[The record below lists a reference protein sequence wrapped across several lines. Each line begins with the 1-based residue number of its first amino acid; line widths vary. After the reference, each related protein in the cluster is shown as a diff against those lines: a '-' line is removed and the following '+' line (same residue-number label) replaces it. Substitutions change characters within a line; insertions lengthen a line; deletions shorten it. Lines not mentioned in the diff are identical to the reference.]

1 MDEKLNNDIH
11 YWIYAIGENNPHWK
25 DFSQNGIISIEWGE
39 IGDLTQY
46 KTRKDMQ
53 KAMKSAISP
62 NHPYIFQSLVTW
74 NFLHELKIGD
84 IIFVKQGLHKVIARG
99 IVESDYFFNSEIAD
113 NYKNSRKINWTHQ
126 EEKEYSKHP
135 DTKTLKDISNYT
147 EDIEK
152 LNSLYEIN
160 DISNQDQD
168 KVYPIYG
175 KKYFLDDVFI
185 SEDKYETIIN
195 LLKRKKNIIL
205 QGAPGVGKT
214 FAAKRIAY
222 SILKAQDTS
231 RVKLVQFHQSYSYE
245 DFIMGYRPSEEDG
258 KQFEKKAGVFYEFCK
273 KAQDDSDNDY
283 FFIIDEI
290 NRGNMSKI
298 FGELLMLIEKDKRDE
313 SLQLLY
319 SNEQFSIPSNLYIIG
334 MMNTADRSL
343 AIIDYALRR
352 RFAFIDFDPA
362 FDSDGFKKKQEAIN
376 KDNYNSLIDVIKG
389 LNNHI
394 ENDSSLGKGFRI
406 GHSYFVPSENEIVDD
421 DWLKD
426 IIKYEIEPLLEEY
439 WFDNPD
445 EIKTWTNKL
454 LAAIK

>member
-53 KAMKSAISP
+53 KAMKSAIAP

-245 DFIMGYRPSEEDG
+245 DFIMGYRSSEEDG